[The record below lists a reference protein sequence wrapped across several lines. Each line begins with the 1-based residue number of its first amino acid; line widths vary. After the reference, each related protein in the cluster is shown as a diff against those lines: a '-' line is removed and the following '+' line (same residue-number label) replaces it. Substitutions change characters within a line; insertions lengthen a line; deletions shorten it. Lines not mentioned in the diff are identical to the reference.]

1 MRTKKKQCN
10 HILTNGQVCNAIPM
24 RDSNFCYWHHKAR
37 ARRRRYVRI
46 GGPISMEANS
56 GLELPLLEDANAVQ
70 VAIQEIMQAIL
81 DRRIDNKRAGL
92 LLYSLQLASSNIRN
106 LTPLPADGRQ
116 IDKIGS
122 NDEDVFNDCIGHD
135 ERDEEYHDD
144 CADCA
149 EPDCDSRESAAD
161 PIPSPEIQP
170 AVSASVPKIP
180 PAGSLLVT
188 SAPLKP
194 KEGLDAP
201 PGTVCAL
208 TFQENVEREA
218 IALHR

>member
-37 ARRRRYVRI
+37 ARRRRYERI

-56 GLELPLLEDANAVQ
+56 GLELPLLEDANAIQ

-106 LTPLPADGRQ
+106 LTPLPKDDRPQ

-122 NDEDVFNDCIGHD
+122 DDEDIFNDCIGSD
-135 ERDEEYHDD
+135 ERDQECHDD
-144 CADCA
+144 CRDCA
-149 EPDCDSRESAAD
+149 EPDCDSREQGTHSIA
-161 PIPSPEIQP
+161 SPAIQSG
-170 AVSASVPKIP
+170 AKKLLCAE
-180 PAGSLLVT
+180 SLV
-188 SAPLKP
+188 
-194 KEGLDAP
+194 G
-201 PGTVCAL
+201 
-208 TFQENVEREA
+208 
-218 IALHR
+218 

>member
-37 ARRRRYVRI
+37 ARRRRYERI

-56 GLELPLLEDANAVQ
+56 GLELPLLEDANAIQ

-106 LTPLPADGRQ
+106 LTPLPKDDRPQ

-122 NDEDVFNDCIGHD
+122 DDEDIFNDCIGSD
-135 ERDEEYHDD
+135 ERDQECHDD
-144 CADCA
+144 CRDCA
-149 EPDCDSRESAAD
+149 EPDCDSREQGTESNTAPAILPPALPAHLPPKMPPATVRASD
-161 PIPSPEIQP
+161 QP
-170 AVSASVPKIP
+170 APQSTR
-180 PAGSLLVT
+180 LLPHT
-188 SAPLKP
+188 S
-194 KEGLDAP
+194 G
-201 PGTVCAL
+201 
-208 TFQENVEREA
+208 
-218 IALHR
+218 

>member
-37 ARRRRYVRI
+37 ARRRRYERI

-56 GLELPLLEDANAVQ
+56 GLELPLMEDANAIQ

-81 DRRIDNKRAGL
+81 DRRLDNKRAGL

-106 LTPLPADGRQ
+106 LTPLPADDGSR

-122 NDEDVFNDCIGHD
+122 EDEDVFNDCIGSD
-135 ERDEEYHDD
+135 DRDEQCHDD
-144 CADCA
+144 CRDCA
-149 EPDCDSRESAAD
+149 EPDCDSREPVAEPNAPAAFQ
-161 PIPSPEIQP
+161 PP
-170 AVSASVPKIP
+170 AVSALLAPKIP
-180 PAGSLLVT
+180 PA
-188 SAPLKP
+188 SARVSAHLTLP
-194 KEGLDAP
+194 GLIAP
-201 PGTVCAL
+201 SV
-208 TFQENVEREA
+208 
-218 IALHR
+218 